1 MKIKTSITLSDDLLF
16 MIDERASEYKN
27 RSEFI
32 EITMRKALA
41 RMNRIQQD
49 TRDILIINKHVDELN
64 AELEDALSFQI
75 EI

>member
-16 MIDERASEYKN
+16 MIDERASKYKN

>member
-1 MKIKTSITLSDDLLF
+1 MKIKTSITLSDDLLL
-16 MIDERASEYKN
+16 MIDERAGEYKN

-41 RMNRIQQD
+41 HMNRIQQD
-49 TRDILIINKHVDELN
+49 TRDILLINKHVDELN
-64 AELEDALSFQI
+64 AELEDALSYQI

>member
-16 MIDERASEYKN
+16 MIDERAVEYKN

-32 EITMRKALA
+32 EITLRKALA

>member
-1 MKIKTSITLSDDLLF
+1 MKIKTSITLSDDLLL
-16 MIDERASEYKN
+16 MIDERAGTYKN

-32 EITMRKALA
+32 EITLRKALA

-64 AELEDALSFQI
+64 AELEDALGYQI
-75 EI
+75 KI

>member
-32 EITMRKALA
+32 EIMMRKALA

>member
-1 MKIKTSITLSDDLLF
+1 MKIKTSITLSDDLLL
-16 MIDERASEYKN
+16 MIDERAGAYKN

-32 EITMRKALA
+32 EITLRKALA

-64 AELEDALSFQI
+64 AELEDALGYQI
-75 EI
+75 KI